1 MRLDQAGVPL
11 LPGIARPRVG
21 RGVLVAA
28 SGLAVA
34 LLAGC
39 GSSGS
44 PGGTVGTTVT
54 IAVVRDVND
63 APIYLAQKDG
73 LFKAE
78 GLDNVVIKTY
88 ANATDELNAVEGAQ
102 ADIAGADYGSIFY
115 KQSTANNL
123 KILADGYDAT
133 QGVLEVL
140 TLPAGPGKTQLEPQG
155 LTNQGV
161 TVGLPNNDLLPPGAS
176 SDAPPSLEAAAATQE
191 LSTYLESAAQNI
203 VWDKMTQQKEIT
215 ALADHQVQAILVGEP
230 YIYEAESKYGA
241 IEVMDACSG
250 YTANLPLSG
259 YVATT
264 AWVKDNPG
272 AVADFQAALAKA
284 QSEASMTGV
293 IQQVLPSAAHMTT
306 EDADL
311 STIGTYP
318 TTTSAAGLERVVRLV
333 STSFAMLPASGITP
347 SLGKMI
353 VSSKS

>member
-1 MRLDQAGVPL
+1 MRLDQAGIPQ
-11 LPGIARPRVG
+11 PRRSTRARAGRVA
-21 RGVLVAA
+21 LIAA

-34 LLAGC
+34 LVAGC

-44 PGGTVGTTVT
+44 PGGTVGSVVT

-63 APIYLAQKDG
+63 APIFLAQKDG

-78 GLDNVVIKTY
+78 GLDSVAIQSY
-88 ANATDELNAVEGAQ
+88 PNAADEMTAVEAGR
-102 ADIAGADYGSIFY
+102 ADIAGADYGNIFY
-115 KQSTANNL
+115 TESTQNNL

-140 TLPAGPGKTQLEPQG
+140 ALPKSSIQPQG
-155 LTNQGV
+155 LANQGV
-161 TVGLPNNDLLPPGAS
+161 QVGLPNNDLLPSEPAGT
-176 SDAPPSLEAAAATQE
+176 PPSLEAASATQE

-203 VWDKMTQQKEIT
+203 SWDKMTQQKEVT

-241 IEVMDACSG
+241 VEVMDACNG

-259 YVATT
+259 YVATSV
-264 AWVKDNPG
+264 WVKDNPG

-284 QSEASMTGV
+284 QSDASMTGV
-293 IQQVLPSAAHMTT
+293 IQQVLPSAGHMTT

-318 TTTSAAGLERVVRLV
+318 TTTSAQGLERVVRLV
-333 STSFAMLPASGITP
+333 SSSFAMLPASGVTP
-347 SLGKMI
+347 SLGKML